1 MSPPTLPQKHEVD
14 CAVVAGAVASLTK
27 WMRGRAAEAPPNLLT
42 DERDYLVLLQLSLRR
57 VPASPTTK
65 PHLLPLPH
73 LVLPGESASIC
84 VISDDR
90 PKSQSPS
97 ASDLM
102 DASKSH
108 HFPVS
113 EVIPLSTLRTDYR
126 PYESRRRLAAS
137 HDLFLADRAVL
148 PLLPRVLGKA
158 FYSTKKAPI
167 AVDFTRT
174 GWPEQ
179 VRRVLSSTS
188 LYLRSGTCSGIKVGR
203 LDMKEADIVE
213 NVMEAVAAAVEKVPK
228 KWANLRSLHLKAV
241 DSIALPIYQAV
252 PELGMKIEVP
262 VAQLEGEV
270 GSGEATDAAE
280 VETVVKSKDN
290 KKKKALKYVD
300 ANDGD
305 ESGKRKRNKKQ
316 QTEDVM
322 EEDIQDVTEKRKR
335 MKGVDAVKSP
345 ADGLKVSK
353 KGKEKSKHALDKEEE
368 DASVEKKK
376 GRKDE
381 HALEEASN
389 KKKKGKKEDTSR
401 TLDKLENAI
410 KMKSSKATKL
420 NADKEKTRTR
430 LRV

>member
-1 MSPPTLPQKHEVD
+1 MSPSTLPQKHEVD
-14 CAVVAGAVASLTK
+14 CAVVASAVASLTK

-42 DERDYLVLLQLSLRR
+42 DERDDLVLLQLSLRR
-57 VPASPTTK
+57 VTASPTIK

-73 LVLPGESASIC
+73 PVIPGESASIC

-90 PKSQSPS
+90 PKSHSPA

-108 HFPVS
+108 RFPVS

-148 PLLPRVLGKA
+148 PLLPRVLGKV

-167 AVDFTRT
+167 PVDFTRT

-179 VRRVLSSTS
+179 VRRVLSSTF

-203 LDMKEADIVE
+203 LDMNEPDIVE

-241 DSIALPIYQAV
+241 DSISLPIYQVV

-280 VETVVKSKDN
+280 VETGVKSKDN
-290 KKKKALKYVD
+290 KKKALKYVG
-300 ANDGD
+300 ANDGG
-305 ESGKRKRNKKQ
+305 ERSKRKRNKKQ

-322 EEDIQDVTEKRKR
+322 EEDIEDVTEKRKR

-345 ADGLKVSK
+345 AVGRKINK
-353 KGKEKSKHALDKEEE
+353 KGKEKNKRALDKEEGV
-368 DASVEKKK
+368 SVENKK
-376 GRKDE
+376 GGKDE
-381 HALEEASN
+381 HVLDEASN

-401 TLDKLENAI
+401 TLDKLENTI
-410 KMKSSKATKL
+410 KVKSSKAKKL
-420 NADKEKTRTR
+420 NADKKTRTR

>member
-1 MSPPTLPQKHEVD
+1 MSLPQQHEVD
-14 CAVVAGAVASLTK
+14 RAAAAGAVASLTK

-42 DERDYLVLLQLSLRR
+42 DERDDLVLLQLSLCR

-73 LVLPGESASIC
+73 PVLPGESASIC
-84 VISDDR
+84 VFSDDR
-90 PKSQSPS
+90 PKSRSP
-97 ASDLM
+97 AATDLM

-108 HFPVS
+108 HLPVS

-126 PYESRRRLAAS
+126 PYEARRRLAAS

-167 AVDFTRT
+167 AVDFTRI

-179 VRRVLSSTS
+179 VRKVLSSTF

-213 NVMEAVAAAVEKVPK
+213 NVMEAVAAAVDKVPK
-228 KWANLRSLHLKAV
+228 KWANLRALHLKAV
-241 DSIALPIYQAV
+241 DSIALPIYQVV
-252 PELGMKIEVP
+252 PKLGMKIDVP

-270 GSGEATDAAE
+270 GSGEVIVAAE
-280 VETVVKSKDN
+280 VETGIKSKD

-300 ANDGD
+300 ANDGE

-322 EEDIQDVTEKRKR
+322 EEDVQDLTEKRKR
-335 MKGVDAVKSP
+335 MKGVAAVKAP

-353 KGKEKSKHALDKEEE
+353 KGKEKSKRALDREEE
-368 DASVEKKK
+368 DASVDKKK
-376 GRKDE
+376 GKKDE

-389 KKKKGKKEDTSR
+389 KKKKGKKEDICR

-410 KMKSSKATKL
+410 KEKSSKAKKL

-430 LRV
+430 LRA